1 MENKKISDRWSA
13 LVGLLTVVAQIVFF
27 FYRFGSLPSSEINLL
42 DYLFIFLGGIAGGL
56 VLIFFWN
63 RSRTLITRLL
73 VLVFFLAAAYPSMT
87 AMLSGGLLGP
97 FGIILLPTLYWIII
111 TGIGYLIGRWLSKL
125 RERNG

>member
-1 MENKKISDRWSA
+1 MENKKISYRWSA
-13 LVGLLTVVAQIVFF
+13 LVGLLTIAAQIVFF